1 MGMAKEMRLSELAP
15 GISARVTG
23 VEGEKDL
30 RRRVLDMGLVPGT
43 EVQVQRRAPLGDPV
57 SEGDSLV
64 TLHGRSSSSLEAAL
78 AGLEGVFEISSEPV
92 EPVVWVRRRLG

>member
-57 SEGDSLV
+57 SVVFRGYELSLRLAEAQIVLVRPLDCGDCC
-64 TLHGRSSSSLEAAL
+64 GKCL
-78 AGLEGVFEISSEPV
+78 A
-92 EPVVWVRRRLG
+92 

>member
-57 SEGDSLV
+57 SVVFRGYELSLR
-64 TLHGRSSSSLEAAL
+64 LPEARS
-78 AGLEGVFEISSEPV
+78 
-92 EPVVWVRRRLG
+92 VRVAPCGGGCGGCGGCH